1 MENDFTQIIYSGGEN
16 VRPDSASGVMK
27 PQQRLAQLEKRLSFV
42 HHQHKEML
50 TDLHLEIQTLKN
62 RNRG

>member
-1 MENDFTQIIYSGGEN
+1 MENDLTQIIYSGSEN
-16 VRPDSASGVMK
+16 VRPDSASVMK

>member
-1 MENDFTQIIYSGGEN
+1 MENDFTKIIYSGGEN
-16 VRPDSASGVMK
+16 VRPDSASVMK

-42 HHQHKEML
+42 HQQHKEML